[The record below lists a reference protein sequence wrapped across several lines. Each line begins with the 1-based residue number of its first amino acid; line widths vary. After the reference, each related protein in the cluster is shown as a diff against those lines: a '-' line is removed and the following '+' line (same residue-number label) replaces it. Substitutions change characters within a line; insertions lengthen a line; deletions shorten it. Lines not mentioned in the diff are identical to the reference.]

1 MNIQRLI
8 GLYCLAFLLAGC
20 SNWLD
25 VQPYDQI
32 SEDELVKS
40 EEGFQ
45 KALNGIY
52 IGLNDEALYGKSL
65 TVEMIEIMGGAYEIG
80 NESLVWGNYT
90 DLKDYNYN
98 TEYWRSCMSSTWDKA
113 YALILNCNKLLE
125 NMKSR
130 EELFTGNNYN
140 IIQGEALA
148 LRAMLHF
155 DMLRLFGPVYSR
167 NPEATSIPYYTS
179 EVLSPEPLLPAS
191 EVMTKIIQ
199 DLQEA
204 RILLNEDPV
213 KTEGGLSS
221 GNAGESSNFLCYR
234 ALRLNYYAVTGLLA
248 RVCLYAG
255 QRENAF
261 NYSTEVIKASN
272 NGIFPFVD
280 RSLVNGTRR
289 IVRRIFRPIVSPQH
303 GIPHGNRFTGTNYLR
318 WNRNRRKSGRLP
330 LPFQLDFLGKRT
342 LFLQIFG
349 HDGIGTDRKYHDP
362 LATAGRNVPDRRR
375 KPIQQPG

>member
-1 MNIQRLI
+1 
-8 GLYCLAFLLAGC
+8 
-20 SNWLD
+20 
-25 VQPYDQI
+25 
-32 SEDELVKS
+32 
-40 EEGFQ
+40 
-45 KALNGIY
+45 
-52 IGLNDEALYGKSL
+52 
-65 TVEMIEIMGGAYEIG
+65 
-80 NESLVWGNYT
+80 
-90 DLKDYNYN
+90 
-98 TEYWRSCMSSTWDKA
+98 
-113 YALILNCNKLLE
+113 
-125 NMKSR
+125 MKSR

-280 RSLVNGTRR
+280 RSLVNGTAQDPD
-289 IVRRIFRPIVSPQH
+289 RIFSPEVLFALSDSQ
-303 GIPHGNRFTGTNYLR
+303 
-318 WNRNRRKSGRLP
+318 RKSDHSAL
-330 LPFQLDFLGKRT
+330 
-342 LFLQIFG
+342 
-349 HDGIGTDRKYHDP
+349 
-362 LATAGRNVPDRRR
+362 
-375 KPIQQPG
+375 

>member
-125 NMKSR
+125 KMKSR
-130 EELFTGNNYN
+130 EELFTGNKLYTL
-140 IIQGEALA
+140 QDVFLVE
-148 LRAMLHF
+148 
-155 DMLRLFGPVYSR
+155 S
-167 NPEATSIPYYTS
+167 ATI
-179 EVLSPEPLLPAS
+179 
-191 EVMTKIIQ
+191 
-199 DLQEA
+199 
-204 RILLNEDPV
+204 R
-213 KTEGGLSS
+213 
-221 GNAGESSNFLCYR
+221 
-234 ALRLNYYAVTGLLA
+234 
-248 RVCLYAG
+248 
-255 QRENAF
+255 
-261 NYSTEVIKASN
+261 
-272 NGIFPFVD
+272 
-280 RSLVNGTRR
+280 
-289 IVRRIFRPIVSPQH
+289 
-303 GIPHGNRFTGTNYLR
+303 
-318 WNRNRRKSGRLP
+318 
-330 LPFQLDFLGKRT
+330 
-342 LFLQIFG
+342 
-349 HDGIGTDRKYHDP
+349 
-362 LATAGRNVPDRRR
+362 
-375 KPIQQPG
+375 

>member
-8 GLYCLAFLLAGC
+8 GLYCLGFLLAGC

-280 RSLVNGTRR
+280 RSLVNGTAQDPD
-289 IVRRIFRPIVSPQH
+289 RIFSPEV
-303 GIPHGNRFTGTNYLR
+303 
-318 WNRNRRKSGRLP
+318 
-330 LPFQLDFLGKRT
+330 
-342 LFLQIFG
+342 LFALS
-349 HDGIGTDRKYHDP
+349 DS
-362 LATAGRNVPDRRR
+362 
-375 KPIQQPG
+375 

>member
-179 EVLSPEPLLPAS
+179 EVLSPRTFA
-191 EVMTKIIQ
+191 
-199 DLQEA
+199 A
-204 RILLNEDPV
+204 RIGSDDKNH
-213 KTEGGLSS
+213 TRF
-221 GNAGESSNFLCYR
+221 AGSTHPPKRRS
-234 ALRLNYYAVTGLLA
+234 
-248 RVCLYAG
+248 
-255 QRENAF
+255 REN
-261 NYSTEVIKASN
+261 
-272 NGIFPFVD
+272 G
-280 RSLVNGTRR
+280 RR
-289 IVRRIFRPIVSPQH
+289 IVKRECRRKFEFLMLP
-303 GIPHGNRFTGTNYLR
+303 GTTVKLLC
-318 WNRNRRKSGRLP
+318 RNRPAGPCMPVRRTTGKCI
-330 LPFQLDFLGKRT
+330 QLF
-342 LFLQIFG
+342 
-349 HDGIGTDRKYHDP
+349 H
-362 LATAGRNVPDRRR
+362 
-375 KPIQQPG
+375 